1 MPANDGGSM
10 KKAHQRWGLAAA
22 LILAGGS
29 LLAMATPTVASA
41 APSASAAANP
51 PCTISPSQVNSSART
66 QGIGGV
72 IVAAGTSATC
82 QDPPPPPEP
91 AFNGTPPLLFHGSVS
106 NCFFAPCEDG
116 KVMMTRQTGPLVITP
131 IFWAPAGHPMSAA
144 YERIITDYLAEV
156 AVSSGQDTNV
166 FSVLN
171 EYYGNNGQIHYNVRF
186 GLPIYDS
193 DALPANGC
201 TLESADTTGIYAD
214 GSGYNACLDD
224 TQLQNEVNS
233 VSAARGLPHNLSHI
247 YVVYLPK
254 AVESCFLPGE
264 TTSVGPNGQFCTIN
278 HQPTAAF
285 CAYHSE
291 DPASAVYADL
301 AYPIYES
308 PVGFTCGSDARFPVV
323 ESPNHNPDADTE
335 VSPTSHEVSEAITD
349 PDTETGWYDSS
360 GNEIGDDCA
369 YIYGATGGQ
378 PGALYNQTFFGL
390 HFLTQQEFSNNVFNA
405 SGGTAGCVDSQ
416 RAES

>member
-1 MPANDGGSM
+1 M

-29 LLAMATPTVASA
+29 VLAMATPTVASA

-106 NCFFAPCEDG
+106 NCFFSPCEDG

-201 TLESADTTGIYAD
+201 TLESADKTGIYAD

-247 YVVYLPK
+247 YVLYLPK

-360 GNEIGDDCA
+360 GFENGDECA

-390 HFLTQQEFSNNVFNA
+390 HFLTQQEFSNKVFNA
-405 SGGTAGCVDSQ
+405 SGGKAGCVDSQ